1 MKKLLKTNPHLKNVP
16 FKTAELMTP
25 REWMQ
30 TKLGFYYVEPFLT
43 DIAEWTDN
51 RYPRDGSFSKSKLDI
66 IKGYLLDNTA
76 VPSPNWDLGYMNDVF
91 KAWNLMSEQW
101 PENIQ
106 KPKKRKPKTL
116 TFMTQDSEKPDPT
129 HSAVNHTVSIY
140 PNLHNFVHPPAYES
154 DDDYDLMVA
163 CSGIS
168 HTKTKSSKDIAKVIP
183 TIIFPDVDNI
193 STQTKIWRKQ
203 CIDEW
208 LQNCQKA
215 FESMKRKYKS
225 DQLCDEQMKYATECM
240 AKEFRRMLTVIKT
253 GHDIEVNE
261 ISKGLIDSFK
271 STVKRYQRETD
282 VRLNL
287 NVPLDTKQIQA
298 IISRISETDAKQ
310 VCDMINYFV
319 TQSDQSDHPQGHDIK
334 VMTPLM
340 TFDDRVLD
348 KPLSLAEIS
357 RITQDAPSPLNNPH
371 GFINWWRTALMHS
384 SLSGK
389 DVRYIL
395 TTLMPNVTVDTLM
408 KECYTL
414 DFDNDGPIEGE
425 IQLENKYPWL
435 KRKHREDHLIELTA
449 FLKKNAGHDRDVS
462 QVLNCKR
469 KPNEPMYEYASRFQ
483 KCWKEQAKLEMKTE
497 EDPFFIS
504 MFLNGLD
511 PTAAYTLKLSAPDI
525 YSLNP
530 GALLKKIRELDAVG
544 LFTTVKPKIQGSQV
558 LFESDENNTMLFQ
571 QIPPRDRDGNTI
583 YGGPGQM
590 GPPTPKIGFGYLPQR
605 AVNASFPPWLN
616 TVVIAAQIS
625 DPPFTIN
632 DLLTFQKQAPDA
644 EIRLWQKKECH
655 QDVDDLWKFRDNRIV
670 LPKLAYDSLISYV
683 HGVTHVNYKASETD
697 RRRTTLRPTNTSSI
711 GDTDGG
717 QGQRP
722 TTMDPCHQSQG
733 CAPSERSINSSDE
746 LIEIRQ
752 NCNINKTHDT
762 SVKYNLPQ
770 AYLYINLVIACCI
783 LACCVTIPY
792 VLIACNTNT
801 DTIVTCENNNTSKDN
816 WKPESDNNTLTR
828 QEELLSN
835 DTYKRMRRAIPARIT
850 KPKPYLEVGMLQHVP
865 ITDLEMQCLYY
876 PLTPNATQSYY
887 IQNVTYVTLE
897 EYTVDVR
904 VEYQSVTNE
913 VIVTRTIVLSVITER
928 PTVEFCNAV
937 WKDLLPNFFVHLDQD
952 AFVYFQP
959 IVLKATQIKSPQLSD
974 TSNRTLD
981 LALRRKYVYFHTTQL
996 ARILRTLL
1004 DCKDREVSS

>member
-1 MKKLLKTNPHLKNVP
+1 MGKTLSKTSQCKSIHIKNRSEHDLPKKERKAMKKLLKTNPHLKNVP

-43 DIAEWTDN
+43 DISEWTDN

-116 TFMTQDSEKPDPT
+116 TSMTQDSEKPDPT

-261 ISKGLIDSFK
+261 ISKSLIDSFK

-449 FLKKNAGHDRDVS
+449 FLKKNAGHDKDVS

-469 KPNEPMYEYASRFQ
+469 KLNEPMYEYASRFQ
-483 KCWKEQAKLEMKTE
+483 KCWKEQAKLEMKAE

-605 AVNASFPPWLN
+605 GRGFNRGRRNWRPLRNTDACHHCLKIGHWARDCIKKRQDEYQMMGGPQTQPYTPHQPRASFAPQTNTNFQPQQQTTLN
-616 TVVIAAQIS
+616 SHQQSQDNRQGDTNGNFKLIISAPQFHISNNPSEIPQLSLQIS
-625 DPPFTIN
+625 GKRIPFLVDTGATISCLRQKDLKCPMSKESIQSVGISGVPQTEFLSKPLQVDLDEIKLQHSFVVSATTPMSLLGRDLLSKLNATISCSPDGIEVLIHANKMYQLFSHKIGISYKTASTLTNVDFLSKLFTMGGLKKLASCQAAVAAKILNMKPVDPPFSNKQIEQTEMQEIPQCLYVSPHG
-632 DLLTFQKQAPDA
+632 LL
-644 EIRLWQKKECH
+644 L
-655 QDVDDLWKFRDNRIV
+655 LWK
-670 LPKLAYDSLISYV
+670 
-683 HGVTHVNYKASETD
+683 
-697 RRRTTLRPTNTSSI
+697 
-711 GDTDGG
+711 
-717 QGQRP
+717 
-722 TTMDPCHQSQG
+722 
-733 CAPSERSINSSDE
+733 
-746 LIEIRQ
+746 
-752 NCNINKTHDT
+752 
-762 SVKYNLPQ
+762 
-770 AYLYINLVIACCI
+770 
-783 LACCVTIPY
+783 
-792 VLIACNTNT
+792 
-801 DTIVTCENNNTSKDN
+801 NTSKDI
-816 WKPESDNNTLTR
+816 ESFVCAVRTDF
-828 QEELLSN
+828 N
-835 DTYKRMRRAIPARIT
+835 DI
-850 KPKPYLEVGMLQHVP
+850 
-865 ITDLEMQCLYY
+865 
-876 PLTPNATQSYY
+876 
-887 IQNVTYVTLE
+887 
-897 EYTVDVR
+897 
-904 VEYQSVTNE
+904 
-913 VIVTRTIVLSVITER
+913 
-928 PTVEFCNAV
+928 
-937 WKDLLPNFFVHLDQD
+937 DLLMESCRLHLNRIPDNTDQNKNYIVWSYGFEPSHFF
-952 AFVYFQP
+952 
-959 IVLKATQIKSPQLSD
+959 IK
-974 TSNRTLD
+974 
-981 LALRRKYVYFHTTQL
+981 
-996 ARILRTLL
+996 ILHN
-1004 DCKDREVSS
+1004 E